1 MIPTP
6 APAMDKSAPWCGVRR
21 SENKGLARTNRVAH
35 KRPPSSEGLP
45 ASHSALP
52 PDLGRWEKPAY
63 LFTGQPQCAAAP
75 RPPGWRERSNS
86 SRECVIAS
94 IKRHRVVVFFVLAYA
109 QTWGPA
115 AEIMGGTGGGRP
127 DMLRRRDVVARLFSP
142 PDPVAR
148 GCGLVRRCVAC
159 SGGRLGDRRV
169 RECPARGGA
178 THAGPACGL
187 VVDLLRRVHH
197 RPGPARGSCR
207 PER

>member
-21 SENKGLARTNRVAH
+21 SENKGLARTNRV
-35 KRPPSSEGLP
+35 PTSD
-45 ASHSALP
+45 LP
-52 PDLGRWEKPAY
+52 PAKGCRRLTLLCRLTWADGRKPAY